1 MSVFAKLQ
9 KVRKEFSQTEIKKS
23 GHNTFSKYD
32 YFELTDFLPM
42 AQIKFE
48 ASGLCPVVTF
58 PELDR
63 AKLTVYD
70 AEKPDDFVEFEC
82 PVGVPDVKGMN
93 AAQAIG
99 AAQTYARRYL
109 YINALELSEHDPVE
123 DPDNLSEITMLKA
136 QIGELIGQI
145 QKKDK
150 KYRGAIA
157 DIIRSAIGT
166 ADYTK
171 ALKNNMEDKAKTIIE
186 HLEALL
192 SDASKEGNKD
202 EQN

>member
-58 PELDR
+58 PDR
-63 AKLTVYD
+63 EMARLTVYD
-70 AEKPDDFVEFEC
+70 AEKPDDFVVFEC
-82 PVGVPDVKGMN
+82 PVGIPDVKGMN
-93 AAQAIG
+93 AAQAVG

-123 DPDNLSEITMLKA
+123 DPDNLSEISVLKT

-150 KYRGAIA
+150 KYRGEIA
-157 DIIRSAIGT
+157 DILRSIIKT

-171 ALKNNMEDKAKTIIE
+171 ALKNGMEDKAKEIIE

-192 SDASKEGNKD
+192 SDITKEEGKN
-202 EQN
+202 E